1 MFDDFQNKE
10 YKFPPPEML
19 AGENLSKSSI
29 IIVFQQ
35 KVKIT
40 FHKAATAYDE
50 CTFHF
55 KQNIA
60 KHQLHVCPGE
70 Y

>member
-1 MFDDFQNKE
+1 MFDDLQNGE

-19 AGENLSKSSI
+19 AGENLSKSPI

-40 FHKAATAYDE
+40 FQKVATAY
-50 CTFHF
+50 
-55 KQNIA
+55 K
-60 KHQLHVCPGE
+60 L
-70 Y
+70 